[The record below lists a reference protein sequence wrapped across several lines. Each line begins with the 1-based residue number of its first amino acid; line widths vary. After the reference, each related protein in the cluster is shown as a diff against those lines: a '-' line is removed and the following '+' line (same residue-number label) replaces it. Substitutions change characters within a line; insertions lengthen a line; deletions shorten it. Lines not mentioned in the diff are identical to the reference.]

1 MQSMLLAVA
10 GAARTTRVDLKDSAS
25 GKTGNGRKR

>member
-10 GAARTTRVDLKDSAS
+10 GAARTTRMTMMDSEAE
-25 GKTGNGRKR
+25 RKRQR